1 MVGMMWKSTSSS
13 GWEYLNCVRGLG
25 FEYITF
31 VLLFYYLN
39 LCNYV
44 LVWYDVW
51 IGFVKHE
58 TWIGWIGGVITLWLN
73 GYGFKPWRTKLKI
86 LFLAFWLWI
95 EYERLGKNPR

>member
-1 MVGMMWKSTSSS
+1 
-13 GWEYLNCVRGLG
+13 
-25 FEYITF
+25 

-58 TWIGWIGGVITLWLN
+58 TWLGWIGGVITLWLN
-73 GYGFKPWRTKLKI
+73 GYGFKPWRTKLKT

-95 EYERLGKNPR
+95 EYERLGKTLDSWEAALGSWKTDHKGQLNGS